1 MMTAVVFTAVLALL
15 VLFQLALAF
24 GAPWGRFAWGGRHP
38 DTQPVPLRFASA
50 FSVLVY
56 GFIALLAL
64 DRTGAL
70 ELFPAGFSRVGIW
83 VVFAYLAL
91 GVAMNAISRSKPE
104 RYSTTPVALVLAVLA
119 LLIALS
125 PAPDG
130 GCAALVVYKGS
141 GRVYCPTVWAPSPPH
156 GGHDSPAVLG
166 WDWNA
171 VDHQQSQSVRW
182 GEYSFQGVRGRGT
195 ITLEG
200 TAMPLR

>member
-38 DTQPVPLRFASA
+38 DTLPVPLRFASA

-104 RYSTTPVALVLAVLA
+104 RYSMTPVALVLAVLA

-125 PAPDG
+125 PAPERAFAGMVLDN
-130 GCAALVVYKGS
+130 GS
-141 GRVYCPTVWAPSPPH
+141 GPVYCTTVMESYPPQC
-156 GGHDSPAVLG
+156 GDDSPAVLG

-182 GEYSFQGVRGRGT
+182 GEYSFQGVRERNT

-200 TAMPLR
+200 AAEPLR